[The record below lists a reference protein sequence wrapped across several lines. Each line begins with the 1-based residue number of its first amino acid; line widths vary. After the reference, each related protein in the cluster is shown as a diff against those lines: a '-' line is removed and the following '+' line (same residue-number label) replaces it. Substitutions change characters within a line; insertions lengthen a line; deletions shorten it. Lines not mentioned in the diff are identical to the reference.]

1 MPRMPVRARA
11 HPDGI
16 QRRLETMLS
25 GSPVSGKVLVQICR
39 AALWTPI
46 IVLIVH
52 SIAGKIFGHEP
63 YVDPIMHFSGGLAIA
78 FFCWRA
84 CLIEPEFL
92 GKPSRL
98 GIDLLA
104 YGLTCAAALFWEFG
118 EFIGDQVRG
127 TNVQR
132 GLGNT
137 MRDLFLGTLG
147 GIVFIV
153 GARLVR
159 SSKKSS
165 FQ

>member
-1 MPRMPVRARA
+1 MSAK
-11 HPDGI
+11 I
-16 QRRLETMLS
+16 ILE
-25 GSPVSGKVLVQICR
+25 ICR
-39 AALWTPI
+39 GALWAPI

-52 SIAGKIFGHEP
+52 GSAGKIFGHEP

-84 CLIEPEFL
+84 CLLSPELF

-104 YGLTCAAALFWEFG
+104 FGLTCAAALFWEFG
-118 EFIGDQVRG
+118 EFIADQVKG
-127 TNVQR
+127 TRVQR

-147 GIVFIV
+147 GIVFII

-159 SSKKSS
+159 SSKKLS

>member
-1 MPRMPVRARA
+1 MP
-11 HPDGI
+11 
-16 QRRLETMLS
+16 S
-25 GSPVSGKVLVQICR
+25 NSPVTGRVILQICR
-39 AALWTPI
+39 GALWAPI

-52 SIAGKIFGHEP
+52 GIAGKVFGHEP

-84 CLIEPEFL
+84 CSMSSELF

-98 GIDLLA
+98 AIDLLA
-104 YGLTCAAALFWEFG
+104 FGLTCAAALFWEFG
-118 EFIGDQVRG
+118 EFIADQVKG
-127 TNVQR
+127 TRVQR

-147 GIVFIV
+147 AIVFII
-153 GARLVR
+153 GARAVR

-165 FQ
+165 FE

>member
-1 MPRMPVRARA
+1 MWA
-11 HPDGI
+11 
-16 QRRLETMLS
+16 
-25 GSPVSGKVLVQICR
+25 
-39 AALWTPI
+39 PI
-46 IVLIVH
+46 IVLIAH
-52 SIAGKIFGHEP
+52 GIAGKLFGHEP

-84 CLIEPEFL
+84 CLLSPELF

-104 YGLTCAAALFWEFG
+104 FGLTCAAALFWEFG

-127 TNVQR
+127 TNMQR

-147 GIVFIV
+147 AIVFIIGTRV
-153 GARLVR
+153 VR
-159 SSKKSS
+159 STKKSS